1 MNCAK
6 RTRLSWSW
14 RGWQCQPQTL
24 RRRAGDRRE
33 FWSELYSTLA
43 TECGYTPE
51 EIRSMTLHDVD
62 RITRGWNKAPP
73 PRMLLMAIGAA
84 LGIKFQQ
91 AKPEKPKYMTADE
104 A

>member
-1 MNCAK
+1 VI
-6 RTRLSWSW
+6 
-14 RGWQCQPQTL
+14 
-24 RRRAGDRRE
+24 DEE

-62 RITRGWNKAPP
+62 RITKGWNKAPP

-84 LGIKFQQ
+84 LGIKFQPT
-91 AKPEKPKYMTADE
+91 KLDKPKYMTADE
-104 A
+104 ARALMRATGGKIEGVGKVGHG